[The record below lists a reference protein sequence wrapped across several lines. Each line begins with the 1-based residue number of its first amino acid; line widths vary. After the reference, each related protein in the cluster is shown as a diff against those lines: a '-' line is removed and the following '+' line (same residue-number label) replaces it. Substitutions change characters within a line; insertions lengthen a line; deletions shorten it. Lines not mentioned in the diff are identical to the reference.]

1 MPGVHDWALIK
12 AAIGRPYVG
21 YYRRIDRK
29 AAALIE
35 SLSRNHGFV
44 DGNKRT
50 AFLIVDL
57 FIYRSG
63 YRLRAIRGN
72 SHQELEN
79 LILRIVREHTP
90 FEDIVGWFK
99 QRIRRRTWWA
109 DLVSTRRRSA

>member
-1 MPGVHDWALIK
+1 M
-12 AAIGRPYVG
+12 G
-21 YYRRIDRK
+21 YYRRIERK

-35 SLSRNHGFV
+35 SLSRNHGFA

-63 YRLRAIRGN
+63 YRLRAIRG
-72 SHQELEN
+72 SADRDLEN
-79 LILRIVREHTP
+79 LILRIVQEHTP

-99 QRIRRRTWWA
+99 QRIRRRTWWV
-109 DLVSTRRRSA
+109 DLVSPRRRNA